1 MILHIRRI
9 DLHSMSGRAVGV
21 VLSSCKIT
29 GAVELELLFERQRIE
44 LAAKGELVVD
54 LFLADVEV
62 LNIEEA

>member
-1 MILHIRRI
+1 MVLHICRI